1 MIFME
6 IFLVSIYFLDQANF
20 KSSKKRTT
28 KFACHNLSIQKL
40 FWKTVRKDCSW
51 KMFAFKFDAK
61 GLRFEIV
68 TGGLNQI
75 FYLGAIRIL
84 VGTIGG
90 VETYRKKLEDIY
102 LLHI

>member
-1 MIFME
+1 
-6 IFLVSIYFLDQANF
+6 
-20 KSSKKRTT
+20 
-28 KFACHNLSIQKL
+28 
-40 FWKTVRKDCSW
+40 
-51 KMFAFKFDAK
+51 MFAFKFDAK

-90 VETYRKKLEDIY
+90 VETYSKKLEDIFTTY
-102 LLHI
+102 LDFKPGIFLGSNNLELQDNLVQKLNGASSPE

>member
-1 MIFME
+1 
-6 IFLVSIYFLDQANF
+6 
-20 KSSKKRTT
+20 
-28 KFACHNLSIQKL
+28 
-40 FWKTVRKDCSW
+40 
-51 KMFAFKFDAK
+51 MFAFKFDAK

-90 VETYRKKLEDIY
+90 VETYRKKLENIFTTYFDFKPGIF
-102 LLHI
+102 LGSNNLELQDNLVQKLNGASPPE

>member
-1 MIFME
+1 
-6 IFLVSIYFLDQANF
+6 
-20 KSSKKRTT
+20 
-28 KFACHNLSIQKL
+28 
-40 FWKTVRKDCSW
+40 
-51 KMFAFKFDAK
+51 MFAFKFDAK

-90 VETYRKKLEDIY
+90 VETYRKKLEDIFTTY
-102 LLHI
+102 LDFKPGIFLGSNNLELQDNLVQKLNGASSPE